1 MNNQILFIYELPFLF
16 DIFEEIKENLNFQ
29 IINLTRKE
37 ITKTN
42 FSKYENYL
50 ILSQKKNLNLSN
62 VILVDDFPIKFSKVL
77 EKINI
82 GFFKK
87 KI

>member
-1 MNNQILFIYELPFLF
+1 MDQLY
-16 DIFEEIKENLNFQ
+16 

-62 VILVDDFPIKFSKVL
+62 VILVDDFPIKFSKDAKEIYLLGDLFDFELALVL
-77 EKINI
+77 FILANSSEKS
-82 GFFKK
+82 
-87 KI
+87 